1 MDAARRGR
9 GPVTFAYDRRRSP
22 PAPVLPVR
30 VGPPGAEVAAA
41 LLALVDSGADLTVL
55 PDGLPASLD
64 LPAVGK
70 LTVRGVAGSAQA
82 TVYAAELEVAGRQ
95 RVVEVVALGG
105 EALLGRN
112 VLNAFVLTLDGPRLT
127 VRVER

>member
-1 MDAARRGR
+1 MAQAPRRRDAF
-9 GPVTFAYDRRRSP
+9 PYDRRRNP

-30 VGPPGAEVAAA
+30 VGVPGAEPAAA

-55 PDGLPASLD
+55 PEGVPAALG
-64 LPAVGK
+64 LPAVGQ

-82 TVYAAELEVAGRQ
+82 TVYAAALEVAGRQ
-95 RVVEVVALGG
+95 RVVEAVALGG

-112 VLNAFVLTLDGPRLT
+112 VLNALVLTLDGPAETLRLG
-127 VRVER
+127 R

>member
-1 MDAARRGR
+1 MAQPRGR
-9 GPVTFAYDRRRSP
+9 RPLTFPYDRRRSP

-30 VGPPGAEVAAA
+30 VGVPGAEPAAA

-55 PDGLPASLD
+55 PQGVPAALG
-64 LPAVGK
+64 LPAVGQ

-82 TVYAAELEVAGRQ
+82 TVYAAALEVAGRQ
-95 RVVEVVALGG
+95 RVAEVVALGG

-112 VLNAFVLTLDGPRLT
+112 VLNAWALTLDGPAETLRL
-127 VRVER
+127 RR